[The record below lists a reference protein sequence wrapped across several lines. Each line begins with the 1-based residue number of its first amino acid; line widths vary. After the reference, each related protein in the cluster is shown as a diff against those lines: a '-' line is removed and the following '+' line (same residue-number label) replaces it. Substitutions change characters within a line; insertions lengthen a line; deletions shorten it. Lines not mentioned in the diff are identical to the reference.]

1 MLSVSFVKPIGCEY
15 RLYEIN
21 SYQQSYPF
29 INAITAIVEISYRL
43 ETAYEFFNDTLAQYV
58 LHSI

>member
-29 INAITAIVEISYRL
+29 INAITAIV
-43 ETAYEFFNDTLAQYV
+43 
-58 LHSI
+58 